1 MDTKYP
7 DLRAAHERNDET
19 LERIYIGR
27 RFRNDTER
35 LEKLFE
41 LYTEMT
47 GKQGGAGN
55 ATRRA
60 KTPRKKP
67 LTP

>member
-1 MDTKYP
+1 MPD
-7 DLRAAHERNDET
+7 DLRRAHDENDEV

-41 LYTEMT
+41 LYTKMT
-47 GKQGGAGN
+47 ADAPKAKKGKQA
-55 ATRRA
+55 A
-60 KTPRKKP
+60 
-67 LTP
+67 

>member
-1 MDTKYP
+1 MPD
-7 DLRAAHERNDET
+7 DLRHAHERNDET

-41 LYTEMT
+41 LYTKMT
-47 GKQGGAGN
+47 AAKAKGAG
-55 ATRRA
+55 RA
-60 KTPRKKP
+60 R
-67 LTP
+67 